1 MELSIECLD
10 INNVDEMFYAY
21 IVQHKK
27 KTIVTLLNVTLN

>member
-1 MELSIECLD
+1 MELSIENLD

-27 KTIVTLLNVTLN
+27 KLLLP